1 MFCTSI
7 KSLYSCV
14 KADIKMNI
22 LFMKQNILTEQYFG
36 TIVCRRRDFL
46 DKIRYTFQ
54 TFTVFRSDVL
64 CKQQIKTQKHYIL
77 IEDN

>member
-36 TIVCRRRDFL
+36 TIVCRRRHFL
-46 DKIRYTFQ
+46 DK
-54 TFTVFRSDVL
+54 RSD
-64 CKQQIKTQKHYIL
+64 IRFKHSPFFVQTSFA
-77 IEDN
+77 NTANNQC